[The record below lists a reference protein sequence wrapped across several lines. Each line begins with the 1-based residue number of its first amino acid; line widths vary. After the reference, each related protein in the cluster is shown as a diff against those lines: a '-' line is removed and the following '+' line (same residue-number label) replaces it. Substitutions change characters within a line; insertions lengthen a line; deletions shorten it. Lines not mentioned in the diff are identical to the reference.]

1 MDGKKIGIIV
11 GAVVIIALLIFFI
24 LGFLGKNNNG
34 GRLVIDYPE
43 VSKNALYDER
53 IFDSE
58 HMHEVS
64 ITIAKDDWKDLVANP
79 LDKTNYKVKISIDG
93 ETFENVAFRTKGNS
107 SLKNIAEGPSGGPAS
122 TRFSYQVDFDKYDK
136 KQTYFGLDT
145 LNLNNVFGDATYLN
159 DHISYYLF
167 RKMGVPAPL
176 DSYVYL
182 KINNRPIG
190 IYSAVEEVSESFLK
204 RNNLDGNLYK
214 PEQTNGKNYGASLAY
229 RGDKTTNYSDI
240 FSNSKTDITMET
252 RFKKPLSGIIPPLV
266 TPLKN
271 NETLD
276 VESLERLIE
285 HLIEGGVHGLFVLGT
300 TGEEQSLSYDVRKQM
315 IKESCRI
322 NRGRLPLLA
331 CITDTSIEESI
342 RLARKAAD
350 YGADGVVSAPP
361 YYFATGQPELAQF
374 YEELVPQ
381 LPLPVF
387 LYNMPSH
394 VKVSFAPDTV
404 ARIAKN
410 VQVVGFKDSSA
421 NAVYF
426 QSVMY
431 KMQHRPDFAML
442 VGPEEI
448 TGECVLLGAQGGING
463 GANMFPE
470 LYVAMYNA
478 ASARDI
484 NRVLE
489 LQQLI
494 MQISTTI
501 YTVGRHGSSYLKGL
515 KCALS
520 LLGIINDDFVA
531 SPFYKFEAPEREKIR
546 QALDALPIKNGKLCI

>member
-1 MDGKKIGIIV
+1 MKPN
-11 GAVVIIALLIFFI
+11 F
-24 LGFLGKNNNG
+24 
-34 GRLVIDYPE
+34 
-43 VSKNALYDER
+43 
-53 IFDSE
+53 
-58 HMHEVS
+58 
-64 ITIAKDDWKDLVANP
+64 
-79 LDKTNYKVKISIDG
+79 KT
-93 ETFENVAFRTKGNS
+93 
-107 SLKNIAEGPSGGPAS
+107 
-122 TRFSYQVDFDKYDK
+122 
-136 KQTYFGLDT
+136 
-145 LNLNNVFGDATYLN
+145 
-159 DHISYYLF
+159 
-167 RKMGVPAPL
+167 
-176 DSYVYL
+176 
-182 KINNRPIG
+182 
-190 IYSAVEEVSESFLK
+190 
-204 RNNLDGNLYK
+204 
-214 PEQTNGKNYGASLAY
+214 
-229 RGDKTTNYSDI
+229 
-240 FSNSKTDITMET
+240 
-252 RFKKPLSGIIPPLV
+252 PLSGIIPPLV
-266 TPLKN
+266 TPLVD

-285 HLIEGGVHGLFVLGT
+285 HLIAGGVHGLFVLGT

-331 CITDTSIEESI
+331 CITDTSIVESI
-342 RLARKAAD
+342 KLAKVAAD
-350 YGADGVVSAPP
+350 CGADGVVSAPP

-410 VQVVGFKDSSA
+410 PQVVGFKDSSA

-431 KMQHRPDFAML
+431 KMQHRKDFAML

-470 LYVAMYNA
+470 LYVGMYNA
-478 ASARDI
+478 AKNRDMET
-484 NRVLE
+484 VLK

-494 MQISTTI
+494 MQISTSI
-501 YTVGRHGSSYLKGL
+501 YTVGKHGSSYLKGL

-520 LLGIINDDFVA
+520 ILGIINDDFVA
-531 SPFYKFEAPEREKIR
+531 SPFYKFEAPERARIQE
-546 QALDALPIKNGKLCI
+546 ALNALPIKDGKLCI